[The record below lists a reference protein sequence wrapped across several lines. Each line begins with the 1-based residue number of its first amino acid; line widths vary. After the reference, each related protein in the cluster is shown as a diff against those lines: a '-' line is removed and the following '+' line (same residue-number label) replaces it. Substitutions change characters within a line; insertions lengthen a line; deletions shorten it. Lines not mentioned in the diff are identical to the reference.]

1 MADKPITGMDSSYP
15 ENIRLT
21 GARRWRFSTCRASG
35 RDFASGREVV
45 LEPTKDQTFIT
56 FVGK

>member
-1 MADKPITGMDSSYP
+1 MAIFYLPSLRS
-15 ENIRLT
+15 R
-21 GARRWRFSTCRASG
+21 
-35 RDFASGREVV
+35 FASGREVV